1 MWPLYVSIVLGLAFG
16 IMSAY
21 VPGSMEKVILF
32 AAGIV
37 SISWAGYE
45 LFRLCMRRRK
55 KGDGR

>member
-21 VPGSMEKVILF
+21 VPGVMEKVVLS
-32 AAGIV
+32 AAGIG

-45 LFRLCMRRRK
+45 LFQLCRRK
-55 KGDGR
+55 KSDGR